1 MKKRLNRGQSLLL
14 SILCGACFSATPAVA
29 QQPQQAAGAKQQAAT
44 QPFPPLSPQEQA
56 ELDRVLTSWQAKSQ
70 STKTLECTFERWHF
84 DLLAAPAGV
93 HAHKAEGVV
102 KYANPDKGLFRVD
115 SIMFYK
121 GMKNGAPEYGTTTN
135 KYGEY
140 WICNGVE
147 LIEYDREQRHCN
159 VQSLPPNMQGTNIF
173 NSPLPF
179 VFNLDAA
186 QIKQRYWVRLEKAP
200 KANTYLVQAW
210 PKLQEDRAQYKLV
223 QVVLSA
229 EFEPEV
235 MIMYAPNFHEKLAP
249 QWDHYEFSN
258 VKRNAINA
266 GIRQFMGNFIPQKP
280 PADWKI
286 NRQAFLPPQIATESQ
301 GGAANNGSIK

>member
-1 MKKRLNRGQSLLL
+1 MKMRLHRGHLFLL
-14 SILCGACFSATPAVA
+14 SIVCGALTFASPANA
-29 QQPQQAAGAKQQAAT
+29 QQQAVAGAKPQAAA
-44 QPFPPLSPQEQA
+44 QPFPALTPAQQA
-56 ELDRVLTSWQAKSQ
+56 ELDRVLASWQQKSQ
-70 STKTLECTFERWHF
+70 STKTLECKFERWHF

-115 SIMFYK
+115 SIMYYK
-121 GMKNGAPEYGTTTN
+121 GMKNGAPQFGPTAN

-147 LIEYDREQRHCN
+147 LIEYDREQKKCN

-179 VFNLDAA
+179 VFNLDAQ
-186 QIKQRYWVRLEKAP
+186 QIKERYWVRLEQAP
-200 KANTYLVQAW
+200 KPNTYLVQAW
-210 PKLQEDRAQYKLV
+210 PKRQEDRAQYKMV
-223 QVVLSA
+223 QVVLSSG
-229 EFEPEV
+229 FEPEV

-249 QWDHYEFSN
+249 QWDHYEFSE
-258 VKRNAINA
+258 VKRNAIGA
-266 GIRQFMGNFIPQKP
+266 GISQFLGHFIPQQP

-286 NRQAFLPPQIATESQ
+286 DRQNFLPPQIAQ
-301 GGAANNGSIK
+301 GNPAQQQQQPAPRN